1 MSRHDTVAGTRGT
14 LVDPVILHALQA
26 ANTTRT
32 VSLTRQAAF
41 PGLDT
46 QSLVSLAR
54 VIARGYDRLVT
65 VNLCGQRLCAE
76 SCAALCRAAHDGAS
90 FRVLDCGDCDIGDTA
105 ASALA
110 DLIILND
117 NLQRVYLPNNRI
129 RTEGA
134 TALAGALIAR
144 PGERLKT
151 VDLSFNPLIGNGG
164 ACALAAALRT
174 TAPEELRIS
183 HCGACV
189 ERPVALVKPLQR
201 KDSLNKLH
209 LDGNALRAAT
219 QLLLAKLATEADVTL
234 TLFS

>member
-1 MSRHDTVAGTRGT
+1 VGVGWGGGGG
-14 LVDPVILHALQA
+14 P
-26 ANTTRT
+26 
-32 VSLTRQAAF
+32 
-41 PGLDT
+41 PP
-46 QSLVSLAR
+46 
-54 VIARGYDRLVT
+54 
-65 VNLCGQRLCAE
+65 
-76 SCAALCRAAHDGAS
+76 HDGAS

-144 PGERLKT
+144 PGARLKT

-183 HCGACV
+183 HCGVCDEGA
-189 ERPVALVKPLQR
+189 VALGKQLKR
-201 KDSLNKLH
+201 KDSLKKLH
-209 LDGNALRAAT
+209 LDGNALRAET